1 MKIEI
6 IYTDKIKDFKRSV
19 FNKEDCFV
27 NKSEKIE
34 LENESLDSCKKEIT
48 KWIGQGFIDHR
59 TKDNISVYIPIQN
72 VFKIKLIEE

>member
-6 IYTDKIKDFKRSV
+6 IYTDKIKDFKRSM
-19 FNKEDCFV
+19 FNKEDCFI

-48 KWIGQGFIDHR
+48 KWIDQRFIDHR
-59 TKDNISVYIPIQN
+59 TKNKYQYIPIQN
-72 VFKIKLIEE
+72 VLKINILTEE